1 MTSVNGFCR
10 ICNTNLKVQYCPAVL
25 TENFLKA
32 SNRKECKGLVLAN
45 TCNNIGLH
53 FKNSPIFSQR
63 ICRSCGRKIC
73 NAVENYTLLK
83 RCLENE
89 NVSSS
94 QDSNFENPLPQD
106 AYSPCR
112 QKRSLPT
119 TVTPDRCSSK
129 KRDKTNKTP
138 NRVCKKQLYRDT
150 GMQSLWIR
158 MMK

>member
-1 MTSVNGFCR
+1 M
-10 ICNTNLKVQYCPAVL
+10 
-25 TENFLKA
+25 
-32 SNRKECKGLVLAN
+32 
-45 TCNNIGLH
+45 
-53 FKNSPIFSQR
+53 
-63 ICRSCGRKIC
+63 
-73 NAVENYTLLK
+73 ENYTLLK

-106 AYSPCR
+106 AYSPHR

-138 NRVCKKQLYRDT
+138 NRICKKQLYGDT
-150 GMQSLWIR
+150 GMQLMDLDDEVVNNCTNLCQHANPVDIYENTPSLSTENTSWTMNDLIANQCNIDPLISSNKR
-158 MMK
+158 GTDVHVLIVYPNLKVARWSK